1 MNDNTRAKKQPV
13 AKTGAK
19 KQPVAKTAA
28 PKKAPQTK
36 RSKEVGA
43 ARAIIASTVRIE
55 LKIRKNGSNKRVI
68 YLYNNNEVKG
78 DVDIDTNQG
87 QQDGEVGFYSDLPFV
102 VALYPQVVQSSNGK
116 SDFTFEA
123 RSANSNNP
131 IKIKIPKAGK
141 KNDEYKYSVALFDGS
156 DVVAADP
163 KIRIAN

>member
-1 MNDNTRAKKQPV
+1 MNDNTR
-13 AKTGAK
+13 AK

-43 ARAIIASTVRIE
+43 TGVIVGSTVRIE
-55 LKIRKNGSNKRVI
+55 LKIRKNGSNKKVA
-68 YLYNNNEVKG
+68 YWYDNNEVKG
-78 DVDIDTNQG
+78 DVGIETNQG
-87 QQDGEVGFYSDLPFV
+87 QQDGNVIFYSNLPFV
-102 VALYPQVVQSSNGK
+102 VALYPQVVQNSNGR

-131 IKIKIPKAGK
+131 ITIKIPKAGK